1 MYFRGV
7 HKYAYYPEASA
18 FITTQMVSSIMNYL
32 FMNNSRIPQAI
43 MVECEDA
50 VWLGMAT
57 VVRFLFFPCFCHSD
71 DFI

>member
-1 MYFRGV
+1 MLT
-7 HKYAYYPEASA
+7 A
-18 FITTQMVSSIMNYL
+18 VSMPHESLQNSNFDL

-57 VVRFLFFPCFCHSD
+57 VVRFLFFTCFCHSD